1 MDIKTKPTPALRATI
16 KTVASDAGVSVA
28 AVSKVLRNAYG
39 VSEALRTKV
48 QASIERLGYRPNV
61 SARGMR
67 GQTFKVGVILLEIA
81 NPFLS
86 QIMDGVNDVLSASSY
101 QALMGM
107 GESQMPLEASLIESM
122 IDFNMDGL
130 ILVAPQMGSELL
142 VKYAK
147 QIPMVVIGHHEAT
160 ATHFD
165 TVNSDDQ
172 EGAAIAVRAFLEHGL
187 TDIGMLSRI
196 VGGPV
201 EANVVHQREIG
212 FRKALAKAGLLTE
225 NRVSQISRYVFRK
238 TNEVEDYLLS
248 GQAPRAVFC
257 WSDIDG
263 INLINYAKINN
274 IRVPEDIAII
284 GYDNTN
290 VAALAPINLASIDQ
304 SGRRIGS
311 LATET
316 LLSRIAGRTNAS
328 HLLIEPTLVK
338 RSSLTSKY

>member
-1 MDIKTKPTPALRATI
+1 MDFNVKPAATTRATI
-16 KTVASDAGVSVA
+16 KTVAVDAGVSVA

-39 VSEALRTKV
+39 VSEALRAKV
-48 QASIERLGYRPNV
+48 QTSIERLNYRPNV

-67 GQTFKVGVILLEIA
+67 GQTFKVGIILLEIA

-86 QIMDGVNDVLSASSY
+86 QIMDGVNDVLAASHY

-142 VKYAK
+142 AKYAK
-147 QIPMVVIGHHEAT
+147 QIPLVVIGHHEAT

-172 EGAAIAVRAFLEHGL
+172 EGAAIAVRAFLESGI

-196 VGGPV
+196 VGGPF

-212 FRKALAKAGLLTE
+212 FRKALAKTGQSVE
-225 NRVSQISRYVFRK
+225 NKIVQLSRYVFRK
-238 TNEVEDYLLS
+238 TDEVEDYLLS
-248 GQAPRAVFC
+248 GHVPRAVFC

-263 INLINYAKINN
+263 INLINFANKNK

-290 VAALAPINLASIDQ
+290 IAALTPINLSSIDQ
-304 SGRRIGS
+304 SGRRIGA

-316 LLSRIAGRTNAS
+316 LLSRIGGRTNAS
-328 HLLIEPTLVK
+328 HLLIEPTLVR
-338 RSSLTSKY
+338 RSSLTKN

>member
-1 MDIKTKPTPALRATI
+1 MDIKTNPTPVLRATI

-172 EGAAIAVRAFLEHGL
+172 EGAAIAVRAFLEHGYR
-187 TDIGMLSRI
+187 DIGMLSRI

-225 NRVSQISRYVFRK
+225 NRVCQISRYVFRQ
-238 TNEVEDYLLS
+238 TNEVEDYLIS

-263 INLINYAKINN
+263 VNLINYAKINN

-290 VAALAPINLASIDQ
+290 VAALTSDQ
-304 SGRRIGS
+304 SREHRSI
-311 LATET
+311 
-316 LLSRIAGRTNAS
+316 RAS
-328 HLLIEPTLVK
+328 HWLA
-338 RSSLTSKY
+338 RN

>member
-1 MDIKTKPTPALRATI
+1 MDIRTKPTPALRATI

-142 VKYAK
+142 ATYAK
-147 QIPMVVIGHHEAT
+147 QIPIVVIGHHEAT

-212 FRKALAKAGLLTE
+212 FRKALAKAGLPTE

-238 TNEVEDYLLS
+238 ANEVEDYLLS

-274 IRVPEDIAII
+274 IRVPEDMAII
-284 GYDNTN
+284 GYDNTG
-290 VAALAPINLASIDQ
+290 VAALAPISLASIDQ
-304 SGRRIGS
+304 SGRRIGA

-338 RSSLTSKY
+338 RSSLIAK

>member
-1 MDIKTKPTPALRATI
+1 MDINTKLPATGRATI
-16 KTVASDAGVSVA
+16 KTVAAHAGVSVA

-39 VSEALRTKV
+39 VSEALRSKV
-48 QASIERLGYRPNV
+48 QASIVHLDYRPNV

-86 QIMDGVNDVLSASSY
+86 QIMDGVHDVLAASNY
-101 QALMGM
+101 QALMGL
-107 GESQMPLEASLIESM
+107 GESQMPLEASLVESM

-130 ILVAPQMGSELL
+130 ILVAPQMGVELL
-142 VKYAK
+142 DKYAR
-147 QIPMVVIGHHEAT
+147 QIPMVVIGHHEPT
-160 ATHFD
+160 AMHFD

-172 EGAAIAVRAFLEHGL
+172 EGAAIAVRAFIDRGM
-187 TDIGMLSRI
+187 TDIGMLSRV

-201 EANVVHQREIG
+201 ENNVVHQREIG
-212 FRKALAKAGLLTE
+212 FHKALAKAGLPAE
-225 NRVSQISRYVFRK
+225 GRVWQNSRYVFRK
-238 TNEVEDYLLS
+238 TDEVENYLMS
-248 GQAPRAVFC
+248 GRAPRAVFC

-263 INLINYAKINN
+263 ISLVNYAIKNN

-290 VAALAPINLASIDQ
+290 VAALTPINLASIDQ

-328 HLLIEPTLVK
+328 HLLIEPTLVE
-338 RSSLTSKY
+338 RSSLTSKP